1 MSRRAL
7 ATPAA
12 TTPVVTAEEQAKI
25 DAATSAEI
33 AKAVEAAKEVEA
45 AKAAAAAKVAADA
58 TPDADEAKAIAEA
71 EAAEVAKVS
80 AAVAAAK
87 TAAIVDVI
95 GTEAGKT
102 GTPAAPKKGKARIE
116 KFEATKPNGTVVI
129 VERNIDTGEQS
140 VTEK

>member
-1 MSRRAL
+1 MAERLMSRRAL

-25 DAATSAEI
+25 DAATDAEI

-45 AKAAAAAKVAADA
+45 AKAAANA
-58 TPDADEAKAIAEA
+58 TPDADKAKAIAEA

-80 AAVAAAK
+80 ASVAAAK
-87 TAAIVDVI
+87 TAAVVDVI

-102 GTPAAPKKGKARIE
+102 GTPATPKKGKARVE

>member
-1 MSRRAL
+1 MAGRPL
-7 ATPAA
+7 ATPAS
-12 TTPVVTAEEQAKI
+12 TTPVVTVEEQATI
-25 DAATSAEI
+25 TPTPDEI
-33 AKAVEAAKEVEA
+33 AKAVEAAKEAEA
-45 AKAAAAAKVAADA
+45 AKAAEAAKVAADA

-71 EAAEVAKVS
+71 KAAEVAKVS
-80 AAVAAAK
+80 ATVAKAK
-87 TAAIVDVI
+87 TAAAVEVI

-102 GTPAAPKKGKARIE
+102 GKPAKGKPRIE